1 MSKGKVIQDWMGEL
15 SWKQQSV
22 ILSSLRGPDLS
33 RPVAVKKLNR
43 WLRGITQNNADPS
56 TEYMKEI
63 ILPDIEDL
71 KEEVGY
77 CTMHYFT
84 HLMHALEI
92 IGYKHPDKS
101 VREIGEKYY
110 LGLVDF
116 VHLNPETA
124 NQMEK
129 RLEDK
134 V

>member
-1 MSKGKVIQDWMGEL
+1 MNNGFVLKDWMSEL
-15 SWKQQSV
+15 PWKEQSV

-43 WLRGITQNNADPS
+43 WLRSITQNNADSS

-63 ILPDIEDL
+63 VLPDIEDL

-92 IGYKHPDKS
+92 IGYKHPDKFI
-101 VREIGEKYY
+101 RDMGEKYY

-116 VHLNPETA
+116 AHLNPETKE
-124 NQMEK
+124 QLDK
-129 RLEDK
+129 RLEDR

>member
-1 MSKGKVIQDWMGEL
+1 MIDGFVLKDWMSEL
-15 SWKQQSV
+15 PWKQQSV

-43 WLRGITQNNADPS
+43 WLRSITQNNADSS

-63 ILPDIEDL
+63 VLPDIEDL

-84 HLMHALEI
+84 HLIHALEI

-101 VREIGEKYY
+101 IRDIGEKYY

-116 VHLNPETA
+116 AHLSPETKE
-124 NQMEK
+124 QLDK
-129 RLEDK
+129 RLEDR